1 MKTLKPIPLMS
12 STNNFLPD
20 EYFYLSPDLENWQ
33 LTEINLAIQEAD
45 KKDFI
50 KLLKKYSV

>member
-12 STNNFLPD
+12 GTNNFLPD

-45 KKDFI
+45 KKKFI